1 MAAAVPP
8 TARRSAPGARAPSS
22 RARAAG
28 SAESKR
34 PPRGWPLPWVA
45 SRSMHLLNAG
55 EQPAARAVGR
65 LDEVPHLFEAHRLG
79 ARGLAHHAGEAHAGP
94 ALVGLGGELEKI
106 GVQRHAV
113 GMLTGGLPLRAKH
126 AENLAGGEL
135 AGIVQ
140 RSRI

>member
-1 MAAAVPP
+1 MVAAIPP

-65 LDEVPHLFEAHRLG
+65 LDEVPHFLEAHRLG
-79 ARGLAHHAGEAHAGP
+79 ARGLAHPAGEAHP
-94 ALVGLGGELEKI
+94 RPVLVGLGPALAKY
-106 GVQRHAV
+106 GVH
-113 GMLTGGLPLRAKH
+113 
-126 AENLAGGEL
+126 
-135 AGIVQ
+135 
-140 RSRI
+140 